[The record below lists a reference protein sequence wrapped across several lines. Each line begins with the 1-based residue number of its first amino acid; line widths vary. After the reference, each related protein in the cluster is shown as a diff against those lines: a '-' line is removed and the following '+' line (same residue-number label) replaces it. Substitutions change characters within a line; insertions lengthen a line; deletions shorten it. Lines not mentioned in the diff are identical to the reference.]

1 MFCWSS
7 QTCHQDGMDPIEDK
21 PVKIRSTWDG
31 QTLVMTLRRGWT
43 AVVRGLT
50 QNRQLGRWSGQRN
63 LQRSLVR
70 SSAISGRRTIHA
82 WESGWGIIWHRWVTI
97 WQVIYQNG
105 ISPADRTPFK
115 NSSVQTDL
123 RWSESSHGKL
133 AESPLTIMV
142 LGRQSTTEILKLWK
156 RLAGQGKPWAF
167 GGWLDRI
174 SMD

>member
-1 MFCWSS
+1 
-7 QTCHQDGMDPIEDK
+7 MDPIEDK

-82 WESGWGIIWHRWVTI
+82 WESGWGIV
-97 WQVIYQNG
+97 
-105 ISPADRTPFK
+105 
-115 NSSVQTDL
+115 
-123 RWSESSHGKL
+123 
-133 AESPLTIMV
+133 
-142 LGRQSTTEILKLWK
+142 
-156 RLAGQGKPWAF
+156 
-167 GGWLDRI
+167 
-174 SMD
+174 